1 MQYKFTPRTKQFKS
15 VTMSKGDL
23 FIVGLLAS
31 FLLSIS
37 LLILADSMLTVKND
51 SVPEGDVTEATIFAH
66 DKIEQL
72 RASPWGNIIS
82 GADTR
87 TGSTGI
93 VYSRNWN
100 VTNNAMGN
108 QRWVTITINW
118 NDGINHSVNLV
129 SVIPQ

>member
-1 MQYKFTPRTKQFKS
+1 MQYKFTPRRKEFKP
-15 VTMSKGDL
+15 VITSKGVL

-31 FLLSIS
+31 FLLSIG
-37 LLILADSMLTVKND
+37 LLILADSMATVKND
-51 SVPEGDVTEATIFAH
+51 SVPRGDITEATIFAH

-100 VTNNAMGN
+100 VKNNAIGN

-118 NDGINHSVNLV
+118 NDGINHSANLL